1 MAWID
6 ITLPVRPGMAVWPGD
21 PPCEVTSMSRIR
33 DGAGSNVSRIA
44 MSSHCGTHLDAPRH
58 FSEAGETVDQLSPD
72 LLIGPAYVIDLSSL
86 GRNIYADDLS
96 RLPGGVKR
104 LLIRTANSLSDIT
117 DRFDPGYIGLT
128 RDAAALL
135 CDRGVMLVGLD
146 AWSVAAT
153 GPDLAAVHHLLL
165 GRPGAAALESIRLR
179 DVREGWYELVCL
191 PLRLDGLD
199 GAPAHA
205 LLREAAV

>member
-6 ITLPVRPGMAVWPGD
+6 ITLPVTAGMAVWPGD
-21 PPCEVTSMSRIR
+21 PPCEILPLSRMR

-58 FSEAGETVDQLSPD
+58 FFDAGETVDQLSPD
-72 LLIGPAYVIDLSSL
+72 LLIGPAYVIDLSGLS
-86 GRNIYADDLS
+86 RNIRAGDLS

-104 LLIRTANSLSDIT
+104 LLIRTANSLSDVP

-146 AWSVAAT
+146 AWSVAAM
-153 GPDLAAVHHLLL
+153 GPDLAAVHRLLL
-165 GRPGAAALESIRLR
+165 GRPGSAALESIGLR

-199 GAPAHA
+199 GAPARA
-205 LLREAAV
+205 LVREAAI

>member
-6 ITLPVRPGMAVWPGD
+6 ITLPIRAGMAVWPGD
-21 PPCEVTSMSRIR
+21 PPCEAAPLSRIR
-33 DGAGSNVSRIA
+33 DGAGSNVSRFT

-58 FSEAGETVDQLSPD
+58 FFDAGETVDQLSPD
-72 LLIGPAYVIDLSSL
+72 LLIGPAYVIDLANLS
-86 GRNIYADDLS
+86 RNIRADDLS
-96 RLPGGVKR
+96 RLPGGVTR
-104 LLIRTANSLSDIT
+104 LLIRTANSLYDVP

-128 RDAAALL
+128 WDAAALL

-146 AWSVAAT
+146 AWSVAAM
-153 GPDLAAVHHLLL
+153 GPDLAAVHRMLL

-199 GAPAHA
+199 GAPARA
-205 LLREAAV
+205 LVREAAI